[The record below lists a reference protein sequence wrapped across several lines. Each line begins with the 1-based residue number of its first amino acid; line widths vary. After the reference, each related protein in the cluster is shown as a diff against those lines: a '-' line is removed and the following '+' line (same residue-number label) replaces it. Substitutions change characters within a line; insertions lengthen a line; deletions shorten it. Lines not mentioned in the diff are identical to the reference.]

1 MEVLDFQAEI
11 TATEP
16 QVYEIALRGPDGAE
30 TSTRT
35 RLPLSPEELR
45 ILAARIPDAVIAS
58 SARVRRSA
66 SPDEQ
71 PVQLLGRSLFET
83 LTAGDGRALLA
94 AARHTAA
101 REERHLRLVLRV
113 RPPELARLPWEFLFD
128 PGLNGYV
135 CQTASLIRHPQV
147 PVPQRPLRVEP
158 PLRILCMIA
167 RPEDQEVLA
176 VELEKERLGGALEE
190 LQRDGLIELGWV
202 GGETWRDLRA
212 ALRPGHGPWHI
223 FHFIGHGG
231 FDRVA
236 QEGSLALAD
245 GSGGTYQLGAESLAM
260 VLHGHPSLRLV
271 VLNACETG
279 RAGPAD
285 PFSSVGGALMR
296 AGVPAALAMQYP
308 VSDRAAVEF
317 SRSFYEALALR
328 RGVDAAVMDA
338 RQSIL
343 LELPGTLEWG
353 TPVLY
358 MRSLDGLLFDIGQEP
373 AARPTTDVDE
383 LYVQGL
389 AALYT
394 ERWDDAVAA
403 FRAVAARDRAYRNS
417 AAKLEEALRRRRL
430 HHLYIAAL
438 GAADSG
444 HWDAAVEHLSAI
456 LDLDPDYR
464 DVRGRLELARTRQAR
479 ASLRAEALA
488 LHAAGQWDAVLA
500 IGERFAQLSP
510 DDPDPDGVVAAARRE
525 VAGRTPS
532 GDAEEVPTQVAG
544 PGVPRAR
551 VVELATPKAAWSV
564 AFRPDGRSVAVG
576 CDKRSATIFDLD
588 GHHHGTT
595 RPPLDEAALK
605 GLGLVAALGVAGGV
619 LAAIQT
625 AGSDERVL
633 CLAFTPD
640 GRRIAMSGN
649 SKVRVCDSDTG
660 KLVVEIAAGKY
671 DVSAV
676 AFCGNSQLVA
686 ASHHLVGIWT
696 VERPTRIVNIDHQ
709 ASVYAV
715 AVSPDRTR
723 LVTAGRSSVRVWDA
737 RTGDR
742 LLQVEYSAMVF
753 GVDFHPEGGHFATA
767 GLDRTARV
775 WDATTGEC
783 VVELELA
790 DRVRCV
796 AFSPDGTRLAVASGT
811 AVSVWDPT
819 ARRKVFELD
828 GDFGPVTMLKVA
840 YSPEGRHLAA
850 VGGGKAWLIPLPE
863 ERSV

>member
-1 MEVLDFQAEI
+1 MEVLDFQVEI

-16 QVYEIALRGPDGAE
+16 QVYEIALRAPDGAE

-35 RLPLSPEELR
+35 RMPLAPEELGT
-45 ILAARIPDAVIAS
+45 LAARIPDAVIAS

-113 RPPELARLPWEFLFD
+113 RPPELARPPWEFLFD

-147 PVPQRPLRVEP
+147 PMPQRPLRVEP

-167 RPEDQEVLA
+167 RPDDQEALA
-176 VELEKERLGGALEE
+176 VELEKERLCGALEE
-190 LQRDGLIELGWV
+190 LQRDGMIELGWV

-212 ALRPGHGPWHI
+212 ALRLGHGPWHI

-236 QEGSLALAD
+236 QEGTLALAD
-245 GSGGTYQLGAESLAM
+245 GSGGTYQLGAENLAM
-260 VLHGHPSLRLV
+260 VLQSHPSLRLV

-308 VSDRAAVEF
+308 VSDRAAIEF

-358 MRSLDGLLFDIGQEP
+358 MRSLDGLLFDIGPEP
-373 AARPTTDVDE
+373 AARRTTDVDE

-403 FRAVAARDRAYRNS
+403 FRAVVARDRTYRNT
-417 AAKLEEALRRRRL
+417 AAKLEEALSCRRL

-456 LDLDPDYR
+456 LAVDPGYR
-464 DVRGRLELARTRQAR
+464 DVLGRLELARTRQVR

-500 IGERFAQLSP
+500 IGERLAELSP
-510 DDPDPDGVVAAARRE
+510 ENPDPDGVVAAARRE
-525 VAGRTPS
+525 VAVWTPS
-532 GDAEEVPTQVAG
+532 PDATEVPTHVGRAG
-544 PGVPRAR
+544 TPRAR
-551 VVELATPKAAWSV
+551 IVELVTPKPAWSV
-564 AFRPDGRSVAVG
+564 AFRPDGHRVAVG
-576 CDKRSATIFDLD
+576 CDKRSATIFDLT
-588 GHHHGTT
+588 GHRHGTN
-595 RPPLDEAALK
+595 RSPVDAAALK
-605 GLGLVAALGVAGGV
+605 GVGLVAAPGVAGGV
-619 LAAIQT
+619 WAALQT

-640 GRRIAMSGN
+640 GQRIAMSGN
-649 SKVRVCDSDTG
+649 SKVRVWPTRRGPDE
-660 KLVVEIAAGKY
+660 LHWL
-671 DVSAV
+671 
-676 AFCGNSQLVA
+676 FLVA
-686 ASHHLVGIWT
+686 LPLQSFLGGFGGRLADDAYRRLKSALRRAPSDQAPGAP
-696 VERPTRIVNIDHQ
+696 RPVVLQDTATGARIVLGPEVDDE
-709 ASVYAV
+709 AYRKLRAL
-715 AVSPDRTR
+715 D
-723 LVTAGRSSVRVWDA
+723 LA
-737 RTGDR
+737 RFRHGTLR
-742 LLQVEYSAMVF
+742 Y
-753 GVDFHPEGGHFATA
+753 
-767 GLDRTARV
+767 
-775 WDATTGEC
+775 DATEARWCSVSGDSASE
-783 VVELELA
+783 
-790 DRVRCV
+790 
-796 AFSPDGTRLAVASGT
+796 GTDS
-811 AVSVWDPT
+811 
-819 ARRKVFELD
+819 
-828 GDFGPVTMLKVA
+828 
-840 YSPEGRHLAA
+840 
-850 VGGGKAWLIPLPE
+850 
-863 ERSV
+863 

>member
-35 RLPLSPEELR
+35 RLSLSPEELR

-147 PVPQRPLRVEP
+147 PVPQKTLRVEP

-167 RPEDQEVLA
+167 RPNDQEALA

-190 LQRDGLIELGWV
+190 LRREGLIELGWV

-236 QEGSLALAD
+236 KEGTLALAD
-245 GSGGTYQLGAESLAM
+245 GAGGTYQLGAENLAM

-279 RAGPAD
+279 RASSAD

-358 MRSLDGLLFDIGQEP
+358 MRSLDGLLFDIGQKR
-373 AARPTTDVDE
+373 AATRGTDVDD

-403 FRAVAARDRAYRNS
+403 FRAVVARDRTNPNS

-430 HHLYIAAL
+430 HHLYAAAL

-456 LDLDPDYR
+456 LAVDPGYR
-464 DVRGRLELARTRQAR
+464 DVPARLELARTRQLL

-488 LHAAGQWDAVLA
+488 LHAAAQWDAVLA
-500 IGERFAQLSP
+500 VGERLAQLSP

-525 VAGRTPS
+525 VAGLRGRTPS
-532 GDAEEVPTQVAG
+532 GDADEAPTQVAWA
-544 PGVPRAR
+544 GVPSTR
-551 VVELATPKAAWSV
+551 VLELLTPKPAWSV
-564 AFRPDGRSVAVG
+564 AFGPLDDCVAVG
-576 CDKRSATIFDLD
+576 CDKRTVVVLD
-588 GHHHGTT
+588 RAGHQPSRVRTGWDA
-595 RPPLDEAALK
+595 PLSGLARWAA
-605 GLGLVAALGVAGGV
+605 
-619 LAAIQT
+619 
-625 AGSDERVL
+625 DERVL
-633 CLAFTPD
+633 CLAFSPD
-640 GRRIAMSGN
+640 GRRIAMSDN
-649 SKVRVCDSDTG
+649 AKVWVCGVGTWNRVAEVT
-660 KLVVEIAAGKY
+660 AGRY

-676 AFCGNSQLVA
+676 AFVGNRRLAA
-686 ASHHLVGIWT
+686 ASHHSVGVWAL
-696 VERPTRIVNIDHQ
+696 EGPTRIVSIDHE
-709 ASVYAV
+709 APVYAM
-715 AVSPDRTR
+715 AASPDWTR
-723 LVTAGRSSVRVWDA
+723 LVTAGRSFLQMWDA
-737 RTGDR
+737 RTGSQ
-742 LLQVEYSAMVF
+742 LLRVTYPAMVF
-753 GVDFHPEGGHFATA
+753 GVDFAPDGRHFATV
-767 GLDRTARV
+767 GQDRTARV
-775 WDATTGEC
+775 WDAVTGES
-783 VVELELA
+783 VTQFDFA
-790 DRVRCV
+790 DRVRGV
-796 AFSPDGTRLAVASGT
+796 AFRPDGRRLAVASGS
-811 AVSVWDPT
+811 AVSVWDLT
-819 ARRKVFELD
+819 TRRKVFELD

-840 YSPEGRHLAA
+840 YSPDGGQLAA
-850 VGGGKAWLIPLPE
+850 VGGGKAWLIPVPE
-863 ERSV
+863 EGRV